1 MPDVLVRPWSEKCYA
16 AYLDLGQRYP
26 VFVGVEATADEAREW
41 GRRVLADEDGSL
53 ENRCGASD
61 PGGVLTR
68 PNDRTMGKSKAHNRI
83 GRAGAVNTRTPDLTS
98 MTGRL
103 PQ

>member
-16 AYLDLGQRYP
+16 AYLDLGARYP
-26 VFVGVEATADEAREW
+26 VFVGTADSEDEALEW
-41 GRRVLADEDGSL
+41 GRVVLADEDGSL
-53 ENRCGASD
+53 KNRCGALLS
-61 PGGVLTR
+61 GGVLTG
-68 PNDRTMGKSKAHNRI
+68 PNDQTREKMKPYNRI

-98 MTGRL
+98 VTGRL